1 MTRLIFAT
9 VLYFSLFST
18 SAFFAHKHEYFDCKN
33 TTGDKDINIKIKFTF
48 IERRFGNVDK
58 KVEPKVFVDGKRINL
73 RKYRILNPFYKKG
86 ELQIVIIERRNNPKS
101 YVFLN
106 VKYDDSLGL
115 FTGSLEFEQKE
126 DLDAECEKVSSF

>member
-18 SAFFAHKHEYFDCKN
+18 SPFFAQTHEYFDCKN

-73 RKYRILNPFYKKG
+73 RKYRILKPFYRKG
-86 ELQIVIIERRNNPKS
+86 ELQIVIIERNNPKY

-115 FTGSLEFEQKE
+115 FTGSLDFEQKE
-126 DLDAECEKVSSF
+126 YLDAECEKVSSF